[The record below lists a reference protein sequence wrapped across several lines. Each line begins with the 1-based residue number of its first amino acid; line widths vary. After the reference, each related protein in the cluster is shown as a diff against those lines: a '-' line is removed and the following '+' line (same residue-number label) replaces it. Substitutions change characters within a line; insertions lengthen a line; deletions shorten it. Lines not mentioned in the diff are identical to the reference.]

1 MIFRLSTIL
10 SMVIIVISAMIIT
23 VPSRAEEASVGT
35 VTESKGTVTITRSD
49 GREVDAQKDLSLFPG
64 DTITT
69 GKDGTVSFV
78 FHVGDSFKLNEDSQV
93 SLDELSVSEEDTPPV
108 LRLALGF
115 LWSKIKPYLSK
126 DTRQVIH
133 TPTAVLGIRGTEFD
147 AVVSEDSAFVVTVDE
162 GSVELEAE
170 KAKRVVE
177 QGQSTEVDP
186 EEKILPATKA
196 TPREKRNWQKFRKER
211 AEKLLKHLP
220 QKAPRMRK
228 RFERDV
234 NRYLRFTQKIN
245 TTADRIND
253 HISQFNAA
261 RKNGDR
267 RTAQTQLKEIQ
278 SQEKKFRPMALQFRK
293 ASNRVRVIGR
303 STFHIN
309 RMFLKNRARFSS
321 ADLAVI
327 EPNLSAVSE
336 KLKELKRTAK
346 ATVTKIRQT
355 YRDLKRLRQ
364 SINKQQR
371 EKKRRKRTTRSSPD
385 VQPVMSPGFYE
396 ISGLEVF
403 I

>member
-1 MIFRLSTIL
+1 MNYRFSLVLSA
-10 SMVIIVISAMIIT
+10 VIAVLAMIT
-23 VPSRAEEASVGT
+23 AVPSRAEEASVGT
-35 VTESKGTVTITRSD
+35 ITESKGTVAVTRSD
-49 GREVDAQKDLSLFPG
+49 GQEIGAQKDLSLFPG

-69 GKDGTVSFV
+69 GEDGTVSFV

-115 LWSKIKPYLSK
+115 LWSKIKPYLTK

-162 GSVELEAE
+162 GSVEVEAE
-170 KAKRVVE
+170 KAKAIVE

-186 EEKILPATKA
+186 EEKILPPTKA
-196 TPREKRNWQKFRKER
+196 IPKDKRNWRKFRRGR
-211 AEKLLKHLP
+211 AEQLIRHLP
-220 QKAPRMRK
+220 QKAPRLRK

-245 TTADRIND
+245 ATADRIND
-253 HISQFNAA
+253 HIRRFNDA
-261 RKNGDR
+261 RTKGDR
-267 RTAQTQLKEIQ
+267 RTVQAQLKEIQ

-309 RMFLKNRARFSS
+309 RVFLKNRARFSS

-336 KLKELKRTAK
+336 KLRELKRTAK
-346 ATVTKIRQT
+346 ATVTKVRQT

-364 SINKQQR
+364 SVKKQR
-371 EKKRRKRTTRSSPD
+371 PGKKRRK
-385 VQPVMSPGFYE
+385 
-396 ISGLEVF
+396 
-403 I
+403 